1 MGRGRGVVML
11 GKLCLKWCDPCDLP
25 ILEDKACG
33 ACGAPT
39 RPVTLTPPGDVR
51 PAFGYDL
58 DLVRNTVDAQFGEGC
73 GRLVLPD
80 GELAILNKAPD
91 LDRMDEV
98 IVHGEVLG
106 ALRFR
111 TDTAGWTFVPRVPAA
126 RRMARAASKHW
137 VVADE
142 GAIPSILK
150 SSNLMGPGVRDADPA
165 IQAGDEIVLL
175 TPQRQALGV
184 GRALKDGA
192 RLLAKEG
199 GVAVKVRHRD
209 APREPDARRAPR
221 GWAEALAANERVLAR
236 REQSAIKHLHRVRAQ
251 HADAALAV
259 SYSGGKD
266 SLATTILAVKA
277 GMKPKMLFVN
287 TGLEFPETVKN
298 VHDTAAKYGLEVA
311 EERALDSFWKGLEHF
326 GPPGKDYRWCC
337 KLLKLGPAAKVIEK
351 NFEGEVLSLIGQRRY
366 ESESRAAHGS
376 TWRNPW
382 VKNQIGTS
390 PIQDWTAL
398 HVWFYLW
405 REKADVNP
413 WYERGLDR
421 IGCFLCPASSQAQLS
436 IVKENF
442 RGYPRYQKELE
453 AYAAKKGFAGDWL
466 AYDLWRWR
474 RLPGHI
480 QQMVKDQGLQVRDP
494 AAAEPQK
501 GGYQMH
507 VASGYEPCT
516 GGVSIEAV
524 FETSLDVKRVTNM
537 LNTIGPA
544 KLEDDG
550 QVGVVREKRYPANS
564 TVEIFPDG
572 HLVVRGKD
580 EKDCGER
587 LDKVRQMVLWAE
599 TCVSCNACVPRC
611 PFDALKLPKGG
622 VIEVDEAKCTHCGLC
637 FGPCPVVDF
646 DPNKFFEW

>member
-1 MGRGRGVVML
+1 MARGVVML
-11 GKLCLKWCDPCDLP
+11 GRLCLKWCDACDLP
-25 ILEDKACG
+25 ILEQRACG
-33 ACGAPT
+33 RCAAPT
-39 RPVTLTPPGDVR
+39 RPVKLTPPGDVR
-51 PAFGYDL
+51 PAFGYDIE
-58 DLVRNTVDAQFGEGC
+58 LVRSAVDAGFGEGC
-73 GRLVLPD
+73 GRLLCPD
-80 GELAILNKAPD
+80 GELVLLNKVPD
-91 LDRMDEV
+91 VDRMDEV
-98 IVHGEVLG
+98 ILAGLVVG
-106 ALRFR
+106 ALRFHPE
-111 TDTAGWTFVPRVPAA
+111 AGAWTFLPRVAG
-126 RRMARAASKHW
+126 ARAFARAVSKGW
-137 VVADE
+137 VAADA

-150 SSNLMGPGVRDADPA
+150 SSNLMGPGVVDCAPGIA
-165 IQAGDEIVLL
+165 EGDEVVVFDPERRAI
-175 TPQRQALGV
+175 AV
-184 GRALKDGA
+184 GRAFKGA
-192 RLLAKEG
+192 VAMRALEP
-199 GVAVKVRHRD
+199 GVAVKVRHRAPPAD
-209 APREPDARRAPR
+209 APLRREPRSWGDALR
-221 GWAEALAANERVLAR
+221 ANETLMAR
-236 REQSAIKHLHRVRAQ
+236 REAQALKHIHRVRAQ
-251 HADAALAV
+251 FPEAGLAV

-266 SLATTILAVKA
+266 SLATLLLAVKA
-277 GMKPKMLFVN
+277 GYKPRVLFVN

-298 VHDTAAKYGLEVA
+298 VHDTAAKFGLEVC

-337 KLLKLGPAAKVIEK
+337 KLLKLGPAAKVIER

-405 REKADVNP
+405 REKADYNP

-421 IGCFLCPASSQAQLS
+421 IGCFMCPASSQAQLVL
-436 IVKENF
+436 VKESF
-442 RGYPRYQKELE
+442 RGYARFQKELE
-453 AYAAKKGFAGDWL
+453 RYAAKKGFAGDWL

-474 RLPGHI
+474 RLPGHV
-480 QQMVKDQGLQVRDP
+480 QEMVKQKGLQLRDP
-494 AAAEPQK
+494 NAPEPQK
-501 GGYQMH
+501 GGYQLH

-524 FETSLDVKRVTNM
+524 FETNLDVKRVTNM
-537 LNTIGPA
+537 LNTVGPA
-544 KLEDDG
+544 KLEDEG
-550 QVGVVREKRYPANS
+550 QVGVVHEKRYPANA

-580 EKDCGER
+580 EADCSER
-587 LDKVRQMVLWAE
+587 LEKVRQMVLWSE
-599 TCVSCNACVPRC
+599 TCVGCNACVPRC

-622 VIEVDEAKCTHCGLC
+622 KIEVDESKCTHCGLC

>member
-1 MGRGRGVVML
+1 
-11 GKLCLKWCDPCDLP
+11 
-25 ILEDKACG
+25 
-33 ACGAPT
+33 
-39 RPVTLTPPGDVR
+39 
-51 PAFGYDL
+51 
-58 DLVRNTVDAQFGEGC
+58 
-73 GRLVLPD
+73 
-80 GELAILNKAPD
+80 LA
-91 LDRMDEV
+91 
-98 IVHGEVLG
+98 
-106 ALRFR
+106 
-111 TDTAGWTFVPRVPAA
+111 
-126 RRMARAASKHW
+126 
-137 VVADE
+137 
-142 GAIPSILK
+142 
-150 SSNLMGPGVRDADPA
+150 
-165 IQAGDEIVLL
+165 
-175 TPQRQALGV
+175 
-184 GRALKDGA
+184 
-192 RLLAKEG
+192 
-199 GVAVKVRHRD
+199 
-209 APREPDARRAPR
+209 R
-221 GWAEALAANERVLAR
+221 GWADALRANEPHLAR
-236 REQSAIKHLHRVRAQ
+236 REGWAIRHIHRVRAEFPK
-251 HADAALAV
+251 ADLAV

-266 SLATTILAVKA
+266 SLATLLLAVKA
-277 GMKPKMLFVN
+277 GLKPKVLFVN

-298 VHDTAAKYGLEVA
+298 VHDNAAKYGLEVA
-311 EERALDSFWKGLEHF
+311 EERALDSFWRGMEHF

-405 REKADVNP
+405 REKADYNP

-421 IGCFLCPASSQAQLS
+421 IGCFMCPASSQAQLT
-436 IVKENF
+436 IVKDNY
-442 RGYPRYQKELE
+442 RGYARFQGEIQK
-453 AYAAKKGFAGDWL
+453 YAAEKGFAGDWVR
-466 AYDLWRWR
+466 YDLWRWR

-480 QQMVKDQGLQVRDP
+480 QEMIQAKGLQVRDP
-494 AAAEPQK
+494 QAPEPQK
-501 GGYQMH
+501 GGYTMH

-524 FETSLDVKRVTNM
+524 FETSLDIKRVTNM

-544 KLEDDG
+544 KLEDGG
-550 QVGVVREKRYPANS
+550 QVGVVKEKRYPANS

-580 EKDCGER
+580 EADCAER
-587 LDKVRQMVLWAE
+587 LEKVRQMVLWSE

>member
-1 MGRGRGVVML
+1 ML
-11 GKLCLKWCDPCDLP
+11 GKLCLKWCDACDLP
-25 ILEDKACG
+25 LLEERACG
-33 ACGAPT
+33 TCQGPA
-39 RPVTLTPPGDVR
+39 RPVTLTPPGDIR

-58 DLVRNTVDAQFGEGC
+58 DLVRSTIDTQFGEGC
-73 GRLVLPD
+73 GRLVLPE
-80 GELAILNKAPD
+80 GGLVLLNKVPD
-91 LDRMDEV
+91 EDRMDEV
-98 IVHGEVLG
+98 IAQGEVIG
-106 ALRFR
+106 ALRF
-111 TDTAGWTFVPRVPAA
+111 DTTTSGWTFLPRVEAA
-126 RRMARAASKHW
+126 RRMARAVSKHW
-137 VVADE
+137 VLADE
-142 GAIPSILK
+142 GCIPSILK
-150 SSNLMGPGVRDADPA
+150 SSNLLGPGVRDCDPL
-165 IQAGDEIVLL
+165 IGPQDEVIVL
-175 TPQRQALGV
+175 TPQGQALAV
-184 GRALKDGA
+184 GRSFRPSAELK
-192 RLLAKEG
+192 AKLPG
-199 GVAVKVRHRD
+199 LAVKVRHRD
-209 APREPDARRAPR
+209 EPRDAAPRRAPK
-221 GWAEALAANERVLAR
+221 GWQDALAANEPHLSK
-236 REQSAIKHLHRVRAQ
+236 REGWAIRHIHRVKGENPQAE
-251 HADAALAV
+251 LAV

-277 GMKPKMLFVN
+277 GYKPTMLFVN

-298 VHDTAAKYGLEVA
+298 VHDTAAKYGLEVH

-351 NFEGEVLSLIGQRRY
+351 NFDGEVLSLIGQRRY
-366 ESESRAAHGS
+366 ESDARNAHGS

-405 REKADVNP
+405 REKAEVNP

-421 IGCFLCPASSQAQLS
+421 IGCFMCPASSQAQLS
-436 IVKENF
+436 IVKESF
-442 RGYPRYQKELE
+442 RGYPRFQKELE
-453 AYAAKKGFAGDWL
+453 KYADKKGFAGDWL

-480 QQMVKDQGLQVRDP
+480 QQMVKDKGLVVRDP
-494 AAAEPQK
+494 DAPEPQK

-516 GGVSIEAV
+516 GGVSVEAV
-524 FETSLDVKRVTNM
+524 FETNLNIKRVTNM

-544 KLEDDG
+544 KLEDEG
-550 QVGVVREKRYPANS
+550 QVGVVREKRYPANN

-580 EKDCGER
+580 EADCAQR
-587 LDKVRQMVLWAE
+587 LDKVRQMVLWSE

-622 VIEVDEAKCTHCGLC
+622 VIEVDESKCTHCGLC

>member
-1 MGRGRGVVML
+1 MSRLVML
-11 GKLCLKWCDPCDLP
+11 GKLCLRWCDACDLP
-25 ILEDKACG
+25 ILEDRECG
-33 ACGAPT
+33 RCRGAT
-39 RPVTLTPPGDVR
+39 REVRLTPPGDVR

-58 DLVRNTVDAQFGEGC
+58 ELVRRTVDLQFGAGC
-73 GRLVLPD
+73 GHLLLPE
-80 GELAILNKAPD
+80 GQLALLNKAPD
-91 LDRMDEV
+91 LDRMDEL
-98 IVHGEVLG
+98 VLGGVVVG
-106 ALRFR
+106 ALRFDLQR
-111 TDTAGWTFVPRVPAA
+111 QDWLFVPRMAAA
-126 RRMARAASKHW
+126 RRIARAVGRRW
-137 VVADE
+137 VVADP
-142 GAIPSILK
+142 GALPSLLK
-150 SSNLMGPGVRDADPA
+150 SSNLMGPGVLDADPA
-165 IQAGDEIVLL
+165 IDAGDEVVVL
-175 TPQRQALGV
+175 TPAREACAV
-184 GRALKDGA
+184 GRALKPGSELKA
-192 RLLAKEG
+192 LRP
-199 GVAVKVRHRD
+199 GVGVKVRHRD
-209 APREPDARRAPR
+209 APREPEPRRPSPGWQDAL
-221 GWAEALAANERVLAR
+221 EANKRVMDR
-236 REQSAIKHLHRVRAQ
+236 RERKALDFVRRVRAE
-251 HADAALAV
+251 HRDAGFSV

-266 SLATTILAVKA
+266 SLATLILAVKA
-277 GMKPKMLFVN
+277 GTKPKMLFVN

-311 EERALDSFWKGLEHF
+311 EERALDSFWKGMEHF

-337 KLLKLGPAAKVIEK
+337 KLLKLGPAAKVLEK
-351 NFEGEVLSLIGQRRY
+351 NFDGEVLSLIGQRRY

-382 VKNQIGTS
+382 VKNQIGAS

-398 HVWFYLW
+398 HVWFFLW
-405 REKADVNP
+405 REKAEVNP
-413 WYERGLDR
+413 WYGRGLDR
-421 IGCFLCPASSQAQLS
+421 IGCFMCPASSQAQLA
-436 IVKENF
+436 IVKDSF
-442 RGYPRYQKELE
+442 RGYARFQGEVERYARQ
-453 AYAAKKGFAGDWL
+453 KGFAGDWV

-480 QQMVKDQGLQVRDP
+480 QEMVKQKGLQLRDP
-494 AAAEPQK
+494 DAPEPQK

-537 LNTIGPA
+537 LNTVGPA

-550 QVGVVREKRYPANS
+550 QVGVVHEKRYPANS

-580 EKDCGER
+580 ERECTER
-587 LDKVRQMVLWAE
+587 LEKVRQMVLWSE

-611 PFDALKLPKGG
+611 PFDALQLPKGG
-622 VIEVDEAKCTHCGLC
+622 KIQVDESKCTHCGLC

>member
-1 MGRGRGVVML
+1 MGRRGGVVML
-11 GKLCLKWCDPCDLP
+11 GKLCLQWCDACDLP
-25 ILEDKACG
+25 ILEEKACG
-33 ACGAPT
+33 ACRGAT
-39 RPVTLTPPGDVR
+39 RPVRLTPPGDIR

-58 DLVRNTVDAQFGEGC
+58 DLVRATADAWFGEGC
-73 GRLVLPD
+73 GRLLLPD
-80 GELAILNKAPD
+80 GELALLNKVPD
-91 LDRMDEV
+91 FDRMDEL
-98 IVHGEVLG
+98 IVGGEVLG
-106 ALRFR
+106 ALRFN
-111 TDTAGWTFVPRVPAA
+111 TDTSGWGFLPRVGGA
-126 RRMARAASKHW
+126 RRFARAASRHW

-150 SSNLMGPGVRDADPA
+150 SSNLMGPGVVDCDAG
-165 IQAGDEIVLL
+165 IAGNDEIVLMNRA
-175 TPQRQALGV
+175 RQALAV
-184 GRALKDGA
+184 GRALRPAHELKA
-192 RLLAKEG
+192 LLP
-199 GVAVKVRHRD
+199 GVAIKVRHRD
-209 APREPDARRAPR
+209 APREPDPRRPAR
-221 GWAEALAANERVLAR
+221 GWRDALAANEPLMER
-236 REQSAIKHLHRVRAQ
+236 RERNAIRHIHRVRGQFPEAPV
-251 HADAALAV
+251 AV

-266 SLATTILAVKA
+266 SLATTIIAVKA
-277 GMKPKMLFVN
+277 GLKPKMLFVN

-311 EERALDSFWKGLEHF
+311 EERALDSFWKGMEHF

-351 NFEGEVLSLIGQRRY
+351 NFEGEVPSLIGQRRY

-405 REKADVNP
+405 REKAEVNP

-421 IGCFLCPASSQAQLS
+421 IGCFMCPASSQAQLQ
-436 IVKENF
+436 IVKESY
-442 RGYPRYQKELE
+442 RGYARFQKEIE
-453 AYAAKKGFAGDWL
+453 GYAAKKGFAGDWM

-480 QQMVKDQGLQVRDP
+480 QEMVKARGLELRDP
-494 AAAEPQK
+494 NAPEPQK
-501 GGYQMH
+501 GGYNLH

-524 FETSLDVKRVTNM
+524 FETHLDIQRVTNM
-537 LNTIGPA
+537 LNTVGPA

-550 QVGVVREKRYPANS
+550 QVGVVHEKRYPANA

-580 EKDCGER
+580 EKDCADR
-587 LDKVRQMVLWAE
+587 LEKVRQMVLWSE

-611 PFDALKLPKGG
+611 PFDALKLPKGET
-622 VIEVDEAKCTHCGLC
+622 IQIDESKCTHCGLC